1 MVVNE
6 EWQLLAFQTYL
17 NGRRV
22 VIFNLVSSNIK
33 WFWLRQFVLLNIKKI
48 YIFSW
53 PRHATC
59 GILVPQPGIKPTLPA
74 LKVWRLNHWTVRE
87 VPQHFLKEGCVPV
100 CIHTFCFF
108 PLVRALFI
116 SRGPLSY
123 WSCSHSVLGLVI
135 VINQTGS
142 MRWTGVM
149 SCSHSQA
156 SSCFA
161 GNAKLFPARM
171 FFRNGR
177 ACLTVLHRPHPV
189 PWVLSPHGVIG

>member
-17 NGRRV
+17 DGRRV
-22 VIFNLVSSNIK
+22 VIFNLVSSNIR
-33 WFWLRQFVLLNIKKI
+33 WFWLRQFVLLNIFKK

-53 PRHATC
+53 ARHTTC
-59 GILVPQPGIKPTLPA
+59 GTLVLQPGIEPTLPA

-87 VPQHFLKEGCVPV
+87 VPQHFIRESV
-100 CIHTFCFF
+100 CLCAHTHFFF
-108 PLVRALFI
+108 PLARALFI
-116 SRGPLSY
+116 SHGPLSY

-135 VINQTGS
+135 VIHQTGN

-149 SCSHSQA
+149 SCSHCQA
-156 SSCFA
+156 SSWFA

-171 FFRNGR
+171 FFRNRR
-177 ACLTVLHRPHPV
+177 ARFTGLHRPHPV
-189 PWVLSPHGVIG
+189 PWVMLPCGVIA